1 MVFDH
6 VDDLTLLDSGVR
18 IHLVEDPQ
26 AWNMSCVAVSVVPI
40 SIFKSKK
47 IKHQWL
53 LECLKNSFIKKNKM
67 RVSWNTLVAI
77 SEFIFWPCLFNAH
90 VWAWNAWGCFSSYWM
105 KIIASVWYFYS
116 DLKIELKSLLV
127 VYGFP
132 SLTACPKGHSKVLC
146 LHPVKNVFELYVLAV
161 LVLEFNRNCIS
172 IRTRSQGP

>member
-1 MVFDH
+1 MMFDH
-6 VDDLTLLDSGVR
+6 VDDLTLLDSGAR
-18 IHLVEDPQ
+18 IHLVDDPQ
-26 AWNMSCVAVSVVPI
+26 AWNIFRLLFQLCPFQFSRVKRSNISGNWLSV
-40 SIFKSKK
+40 
-47 IKHQWL
+47 
-53 LECLKNSFIKKNKM
+53 
-67 RVSWNTLVAI
+67 
-77 SEFIFWPCLFNAH
+77 
-90 VWAWNAWGCFSSYWM
+90 SSYFGHACPMPMYELGMPEDVFLHIEW

-146 LHPVKNVFELYVLAV
+146 LQPVKNLFELYVLAV